1 MPYTVVYGARKANNK
16 TKKKKKKNEHEK
28 EKPPHIGSI
37 LQTRDVKYIK
47 SQMYVPN
54 VPFASLFYSFLFSIF
69 VINFGHD
76 FPSCSSLALKIPL
89 YLLCIYSIFP
99 NISLNSER
107 F

>member
-37 LQTRDVKYIK
+37 LQTRDAKYIK

-54 VPFASLFYSFLFSIF
+54 ISMWMCLLPVYFIPFYSPFLSSILVMIF
-69 VINFGHD
+69 L
-76 FPSCSSLALKIPL
+76 LAVA
-89 YLLCIYSIFP
+89 
-99 NISLNSER
+99 
-107 F
+107 